1 MKLTLQIKLLPNKEQ
16 GIDLL
21 KTIKKANAVCSY
33 LSNMAFDK
41 KIFRAYDIHHL
52 CYSTVKDKFFLSAQ
66 VIVRCIGKVADA
78 YKTGGKEKKRTF
90 RPLGSIA
97 YDSRIL
103 SYTQTGISIWSVGG
117 RLKMP
122 FTCHNPN
129 LIPFIK
135 GEGDLLYRKGKF
147 FLFQTIDIPDPKTGE
162 VEEFIGCDFGIVD
175 ICTTSDGNA
184 FSSEKINA
192 YREKRQKIR
201 SSLQHKGTKGS
212 KRVLK
217 RLSKRERR
225 TSTIINHTIAKNI
238 VQIAKGQNKGISLED
253 LTGIRQ
259 RAGNKGKKFKSRLG
273 KWSFAQLRSFIEYK
287 AAVAGVKVVRVN
299 SAYTSQGCHI
309 CKHMG
314 RRTGKS
320 FVCDH
325 CGNNMDADHNAAI
338 NIATLGACVNS
349 PEKSDMYSCAVHY
362 QGLKFGCYLAA

>member
-1 MKLTLQIKLLPNKEQ
+1 MKLTLQIKLLPTEEQ
-16 GIDLL
+16 GIALL
-21 KTIKKANAVCSY
+21 ETIRKANAACTFISDF
-33 LSNMAFDK
+33 AFDK
-41 KIFRAYDIHHL
+41 KIFRVYDLHHC
-52 CYSTVKDKFFLSAQ
+52 CYGSVRDKCSLSAQ
-66 VIVRCIGKVADA
+66 VVIRFLGKVADS
-78 YKTGGKEKKRTF
+78 YKTGKKDKKRIF
-90 RPLGSIA
+90 RALGSIA

-103 SYTQTGISIWSVGG
+103 SFTPTGISIWSVGG

-122 FTCHNPN
+122 FKCHNPN
-129 LIPFIK
+129 LIPFIR
-135 GEGDLLYRKGKF
+135 GEGDLLFRKGKF
-147 FLFQTIDIPDPKTGE
+147 FLFQTIEIPNQKIGD
-162 VEEFIGCDFGIVD
+162 VEEFIGCDFGLVD
-175 ICTTSDGNA
+175 ICTTSDGHA

-212 KRVLK
+212 KKVLK
-217 RLSKRERR
+217 RLSRRERR

-238 VQIAKGQNKGISLED
+238 VQIAKGQTKGISMED

-259 RAGNKGKKFKSRLG
+259 RAGNRGKKFRSRLG

-287 AAVAGVKVVRVN
+287 ASLAGVRVVRVN
-299 SAYTSQGCHI
+299 PAYTSQGCHV

-325 CGNNMDADHNAAI
+325 CGNSMDADHNAAI

-349 PEKSDMYSCAVHY
+349 PEKSEMYSCAVHV
-362 QGLKFGCYLAA
+362 QGLMFSCKPAA